1 MKTKYSLML
10 FILLF
15 PVFVYAQQGNT
26 MSSPLEV
33 GAFGSDFEYSDTKN
47 TENFTNNYG
56 SFHNDIFYKF
66 ILTTSKNESH
76 NKSLW
81 FIDFR
86 YIHKFIECFG
96 EMGYKC
102 QWL

>member
-33 GAFGSDFEYSDTKN
+33 GAFGSDFEYSDTKIRRILRI
-47 TENFTNNYG
+47 TM
-56 SFHNDIFYKF
+56 DRF
-66 ILTTSKNESH
+66 IMISSI
-76 NKSLW
+76 SL
-81 FIDFR
+81 
-86 YIHKFIECFG
+86 Y
-96 EMGYKC
+96 
-102 QWL
+102 

>member
-33 GAFGSDFEYSDTKN
+33 GAFGSDFEYSDTKK
-47 TENFTNNYG
+47 YG
-56 SFHNDIFYKF
+56 EFY
-66 ILTTSKNESH
+66 E
-76 NKSLW
+76 
-81 FIDFR
+81 
-86 YIHKFIECFG
+86 
-96 EMGYKC
+96 
-102 QWL
+102 

>member
-66 ILTTSKNESH
+66 ILTTRMRVIISH
-76 NKSLW
+76 CGSL
-81 FIDFR
+81 IL
-86 YIHKFIECFG
+86 

>member
-47 TENFTNNYG
+47 TENFTM
-56 SFHNDIFYKF
+56 DRF
-66 ILTTSKNESH
+66 IMISSI
-76 NKSLW
+76 SL
-81 FIDFR
+81 
-86 YIHKFIECFG
+86 Y
-96 EMGYKC
+96 
-102 QWL
+102 